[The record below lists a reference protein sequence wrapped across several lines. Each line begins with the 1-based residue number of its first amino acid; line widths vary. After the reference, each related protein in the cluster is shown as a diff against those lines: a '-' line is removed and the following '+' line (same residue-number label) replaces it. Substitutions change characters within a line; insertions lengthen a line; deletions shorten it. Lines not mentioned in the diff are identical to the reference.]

1 MSQLTFKFPFKTTY
15 YAEDFYVSSNNFDA
29 FKLIESWPNWS
40 SKFVNI
46 FGPSGCGKTHLSN
59 IIKKKLNT
67 FFINAS
73 DLNND
78 SFMKIKLKECLI
90 IDEYKNNIEEKLFY
104 TILNQ
109 CQLSNNYVIV
119 NSIEPINKL
128 PTKLSDLKSRLES
141 FTYIGIDLPTDDL
154 IRVILTKGFSD
165 KQVETDVK
173 LLEYIL
179 KNINRSYEEIFNF
192 IEKVD
197 SLSLSTG
204 KPININLIKR
214 VLKNE

>member
-109 CQLSNNYVIV
+109 CQQSNNYVIV

-197 SLSLSTG
+197 SLSLSKG
-204 KPININLIKR
+204 KPININLIKK
-214 VLKNE
+214 VLNNE

>member
-15 YAEDFYVSSNNFDA
+15 YTEDFYVSSNNFDA
-29 FKLIESWPNWS
+29 YKLIESWPNWS

-128 PTKLSDLKSRLES
+128 PTKL
-141 FTYIGIDLPTDDL
+141 I
-154 IRVILTKGFSD
+154 
-165 KQVETDVK
+165 
-173 LLEYIL
+173 
-179 KNINRSYEEIFNF
+179 
-192 IEKVD
+192 
-197 SLSLSTG
+197 
-204 KPININLIKR
+204 
-214 VLKNE
+214 